1 VAGSDQLL
9 TQNQSQLHP
18 RRETVPRLYEVVLL
32 DKKIKIKI
40 SNKIEKE
47 DRDKIKERLNAA
59 IAKINAGADKLTTEE
74 KKTINSMNGIE
85 VRTDISYSFTNT
97 NNKVFNMMPS
107 SVMVGSLD
115 SLTGAIIHDSYH
127 SDQARRGLSF
137 EGNETFEKR
146 ETKHTRLLLTSRK
159 KLGSILRP
167 SNGVGKTQKCIE

>member
-1 VAGSDQLL
+1 MNGLTLSSLL
-9 TQNQSQLHP
+9 VLGDVGRDP
-18 RRETVPRLYEVVLL
+18 IDDPDGMKDEEYEVVLL

-74 KKTINSMNGIE
+74 KKAINSMNGIE

-115 SLTGAIIHDSYH
+115 SLTGAIIPILTI
-127 SDQARRGLSF
+127 Q
-137 EGNETFEKR
+137 TKR
-146 ETKHTRLLLTSRK
+146 DED
-159 KLGSILRP
+159 
-167 SNGVGKTQKCIE
+167 

>member
-1 VAGSDQLL
+1 VNWLTLSSLL
-9 TQNQSQLHP
+9 VLGDVGRDP
-18 RRETVPRLYEVVLL
+18 IDDPDGMKDEEYEVVLL

-85 VRTDISYSFTNT
+85 LRTDISYSFTNT

-115 SLTGAIIHDSYH
+115 SLTGAIIPILTI
-127 SDQARRGLSF
+127 Q
-137 EGNETFEKR
+137 TKR
-146 ETKHTRLLLTSRK
+146 DED
-159 KLGSILRP
+159 
-167 SNGVGKTQKCIE
+167 